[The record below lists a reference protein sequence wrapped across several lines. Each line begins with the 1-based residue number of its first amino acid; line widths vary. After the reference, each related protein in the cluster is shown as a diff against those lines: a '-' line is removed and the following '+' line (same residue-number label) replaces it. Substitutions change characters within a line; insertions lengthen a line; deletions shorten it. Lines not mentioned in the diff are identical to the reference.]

1 MKGKR
6 MKKIAL
12 MLLSSLVLF
21 GCQTES
27 MLESNITDQDS
38 TAIHNGTNSLIN
50 KGVPISFKITPEAGD
65 TLSLCDTITIK
76 FSAEVIPTQ
85 DDYGNTSFTRY
96 NGPAHVLVNAHY
108 FSATYVIATNVYDDE
123 TNTLKIAFPST
134 EVHAASN
141 EVMNIAVEL
150 LPQYMHGVNGE
161 KIAIPS
167 VDNNGGYAV
176 IYKYQEKTSC
186 ATDN

>member
-1 MKGKR
+1 

-21 GCQTES
+21 GCDAES
-27 MLESNITDQDS
+27 SLVDDS
-38 TAIHNGTNSLIN
+38 INPNDSSSASNGTD
-50 KGVPISFKITPEAGD
+50 KGAPISFKITPEAGD

-96 NGPAHVLVNAHY
+96 NGPAHVLVNANY
-108 FSATYVIATNVYDDE
+108 FSATYVIATSVYDDE
-123 TNTLKIAFPST
+123 TNTLKIAFPNT